1 MAGCSQSNL
10 IAGQD
15 GRKMLGA
22 VCQKPDA
29 MTLLPTG
36 SEYSEYVTTQHMIKR
51 QGILTDR
58 QNFCLRGL
66 HCLLC
71 KASPMAHG
79 IWLLCLPT
87 DLSH

>member
-15 GRKMLGA
+15 GRKMLRA

-36 SEYSEYVTTQHMIKR
+36 SEYSEYVTTKHMMKR
-51 QGILTDR
+51 QGILADR
-58 QNFCLRGL
+58 
-66 HCLLC
+66 
-71 KASPMAHG
+71 
-79 IWLLCLPT
+79 
-87 DLSH
+87 